1 MEIIGYVASTAIG
14 VALGLIGGGG
24 SILTLPVLVYLLGV
38 PVVLATT
45 YSLFIVGF
53 TALLGFFSYYKQKL
67 VDLRIFFVFGV
78 PSVISVFLTR
88 LYLVPLIPKEI
99 AQFGSLVITKD
110 MFIMAVF
117 AVLMM
122 GAAYGMIRPVQG
134 VRELKKKDESVD
146 SDKSLNYPLVFFE
159 GTVVGGVTGLVGA
172 GGGFLII
179 PALVFIGKLPMKM
192 AVGTSLLIIAAK
204 SLIGFFAESG
214 EVTVDWVLL
223 ATVSAFAVSGMLI
236 GALIAKRIEGEK
248 IKSLFGWLTLIMGM
262 YILIREVFIL

>member
-1 MEIIGYVASTAIG
+1 MELIGYFASIAIG

-53 TALLGFFSYYKQKL
+53 TALLGSISYYKQKL

-99 AQFGSLVITKD
+99 AQIGSFVITKD
-110 MFIMAVF
+110 MFIMSVF

-122 GAAYGMIRPVQG
+122 GAAYGMLRPSRCIG
-134 VRELKKKDESVD
+134 ECEKKNALDVEK
-146 SDKSLNYPLVFFE
+146 KLNYPLVLLE
-159 GTVVGGVTGLVGA
+159 GAVVGGVTGLVGA

-223 ATVSAFAVSGMLI
+223 ATVSAFAVFGMLI
-236 GALIAKRIEGEK
+236 GTLISKRIEGEK
-248 IKSLFGWLTLIMGM
+248 IKPMFGWFTLVMGV
-262 YILIREVFIL
+262 YIFVREIFF